1 MMSKSKT
8 YHRVLTIAGSDSG
21 GGAGIQADL
30 KTFAALGCYGMSVV
44 TALTAQNTKGVTA
57 IHAPPAAF
65 IREQLEAVYSD
76 IGADAVKIGMLYS
89 GEVIEIVSEVL
100 EKNRAKNIVFDP
112 VTAAQSGDALTQGEV
127 IATMKKHL
135 LPLVT
140 LLTPNLPEAALLLDR
155 EITSPEDMHQA
166 ARDLAAYGA
175 GSVLLK
181 GGHLKA
187 GETTDVLFIGPESRF
202 VTLEG
207 KRIDTRNDHGTGC
220 TLSSSVAC
228 FLAKGIPLEEACRSA
243 KAYLQGAIE
252 AGAEFEIGRGH
263 GPVHHFFKHW

>member
-1 MMSKSKT
+1 MMKKR
-8 YHRVLTIAGSDSG
+8 YHCVLTIAGSDSS

-30 KTFAALGCYGMSVV
+30 KTIAAIGCYGTSVV
-44 TALTAQNTKGVTA
+44 TALTAQNTQGVMA
-57 IHAPPAAF
+57 VHAPPVSF
-65 IREQLEAVYSD
+65 VREQLEAVLGD

-89 GEVIEIVSEVL
+89 KNVIETVSEAL
-100 EKNRAKNIVFDP
+100 KKYRAKNIVFDP
-112 VTAAQSGDALTQGEV
+112 VMAAQSGNALSRGKV
-127 IATMKKHL
+127 VAAMKKHL

-140 LLTPNLPEAALLLDR
+140 LLTPNLPEAALFLDR
-155 EITSPEDMHQA
+155 EITTPEEMHQG
-166 ARDLAAYGA
+166 ARDLTDFGV

-187 GETTDVLFIGPESRF
+187 RKESTDVLFIGPEDRF

-220 TLSSSVAC
+220 TLSSAVAC
-228 FLAKGIPLEEACRSA
+228 FLAEGDPLEEACRSA
-243 KAYLQGAIE
+243 KAFLQAAIE

-263 GPVHHFFKHW
+263 GPVHHFFKYW